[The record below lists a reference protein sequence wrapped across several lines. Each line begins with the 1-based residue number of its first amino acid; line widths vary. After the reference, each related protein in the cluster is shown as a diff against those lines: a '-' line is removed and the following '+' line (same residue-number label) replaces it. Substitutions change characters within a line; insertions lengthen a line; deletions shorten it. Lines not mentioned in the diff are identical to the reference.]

1 MFTKCKVGK
10 INNVKNIQKQSLQTS
25 KDDYMVGLYNGLE
38 IAVAIL
44 EDREPVFECCVSEPE
59 IVQNEDNEVGRTLH
73 SGIRRRK

>member
-10 INNVKNIQKQSLQTS
+10 ISNVKNIQKQSLQTS

-59 IVQNEDNEVGRTLH
+59 IVQNEDEEVGRTLR

>member
-59 IVQNEDNEVGRTLH
+59 IVQNEDEEVGRTLR

>member
-59 IVQNEDNEVGRTLH
+59 IVKNEDEEVGRTLH
-73 SGIRRRK
+73 SGIRRRR